1 MTELKKDFQ
10 SFAEDRSPAGSS
22 FVLNKI
28 NVTLAQELP
37 SAWKVATKLGFAHAV
52 GTALTMASCSQFGL
66 TLFNTGHDLMH
77 TFMDVSPLFCHSL
90 CGAYYLAV
98 TFLLARFFLNRE
110 EWLVLLR
117 TRVLSIASVALVSL
131 GAFSAISHEVTWE
144 SAVLWLFG
152 ASLGAELMTVS
163 KRSFRAF
170 LKSI

>member
-1 MTELKKDFQ
+1 MTDIKKDFE
-10 SFAEDRSPAGSS
+10 SFAEDSSPAGSS

-28 NVTLAQELP
+28 NSTLQAELP
-37 SAWKVATKLGFAHAV
+37 SPWKVAGKLGIAHTVA
-52 GTALTMASCSQFGL
+52 TSLTLASCSQFGV

-77 TFMDVSPLFCHSL
+77 SFMGISETFCHSL
-90 CGAYYLAV
+90 CGAYYLAA
-98 TFLLARFFLNRE
+98 TFLLARLILNRE

-117 TRVLSIASVALVSL
+117 SRALSIATLALVSL
-131 GAFSAISHEVTWE
+131 GMFSALSHEVTWE

-152 ASLGAELMTVS
+152 ASMGAELVTIS